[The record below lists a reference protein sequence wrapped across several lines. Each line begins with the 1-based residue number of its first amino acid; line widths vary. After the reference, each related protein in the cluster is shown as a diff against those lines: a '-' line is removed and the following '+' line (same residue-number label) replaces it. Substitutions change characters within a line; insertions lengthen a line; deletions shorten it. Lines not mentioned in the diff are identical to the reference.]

1 MSAKEV
7 FCPQHITDGKEGK
20 KNHIVEGWEIYF
32 PQVLPSLT
40 CKICAELEKSFLVFP
55 FI

>member
-7 FCPQHITDGKEGK
+7 FHPQDIIEGKEGK
-20 KNHIVEGWEIYF
+20 KNHTVGGWGIYF

-40 CKICAELEKSFLVFP
+40 CKISAQLKKSVLVFP
-55 FI
+55 SI